1 MRQNEYLWSIMVKP
15 VQFETPADIS
25 NVVQMMICVTDRVGK
40 IVGKGENAGNKHFLG
55 FTMFS
60 KFCLPTFSFFPTMF
74 SKSTLLIGL

>member
-40 IVGKGENAGNKHFLG
+40 IVGKGENAGNKHFLVSQC
-55 FTMFS
+55 FQNSVYQHF
-60 KFCLPTFSFFPTMF
+60 LFFPQRF
-74 SKSTLLIGL
+74 QKALFL